1 MLPLQQ
7 LRLKKIWKKK
17 DLKERYYRCKL
28 EIAEE
33 MLQLKRRKVESFE
46 KIGSALDTIVDIML
60 QN

>member
-1 MLPLQQ
+1 MFPLQQ

-33 MLQLKRRKVESFE
+33 MFTTEAKESEIF
-46 KIGSALDTIVDIML
+46 
-60 QN
+60 

>member
-7 LRLKKIWKKK
+7 LRLKQIRKKK

-46 KIGSALDTIVDIML
+46 KIGSALDTIVNIML